1 MQLHDI
7 FILVNTPNLILIP
20 GLGDRKWLYRLVCP
34 IWRARGFRVC
44 VFTFDWK
51 GTANAY
57 YKKQDRLHDY
67 IRNLEGDVYLIG
79 ASAGGAAALNALAMD
94 SNDRIKAVA
103 TIATPYVYR
112 RRLKNETLARA
123 ISELASNLPGM
134 QAKFMRITSFYSIH
148 DQVVPPNDSHLNATH
163 RINQPTNS
171 EFANINYQQ
180 LPTFGHGLTIAA
192 GLTVFGGR
200 IAVSLTSSSQ

>member
-20 GLGDRKWLYRLVCP
+20 GLGDRKWLYQLVCP

-44 VFTFDWK
+44 IFTFDWK

-79 ASAGGAAALNALAMD
+79 ASAGGVAALNTLVMNN
-94 SNDRIKAVA
+94 NDRIKAVA

-112 RRLKNETLARA
+112 QRLKNETLARA
-123 ISELASNLPGM
+123 ISKLASNLPGM
-134 QAKFMRITSFYSIH
+134 QAKFTRITSFYSIH
-148 DQVVPPNDSHLNATH
+148 DQVVPPTDSRLNNH
-163 RINQPTNS
+163 YMKNS
-171 EFANINYQQ
+171 NNNKIANISYQQ

-200 IAVSLTSSSQ
+200 IAASLTSPPQ